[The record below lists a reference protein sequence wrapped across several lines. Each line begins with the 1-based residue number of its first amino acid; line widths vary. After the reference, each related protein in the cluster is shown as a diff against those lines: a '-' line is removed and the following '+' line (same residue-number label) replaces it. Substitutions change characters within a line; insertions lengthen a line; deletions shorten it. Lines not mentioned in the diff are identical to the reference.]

1 MSMFEKTILFFLFF
15 LPFQFALHP
24 TEGIDLALIRV
35 LAIGIFLLWGARSL
49 LRKKI
54 IVPQARIL
62 FFFSAYFLWAMG
74 SVLWA
79 ENTDWA
85 LRKALFLVS
94 FFPLLIVFFAVLRE
108 KNFQEKAFKA
118 LVSGAILSA
127 SFALMQ
133 FSSQFIF
140 GTEKVVAFWTS
151 RILPFFLGPN
161 FGAMVADYPSLL
173 VNISGNTV
181 MRAIGFFPDPHMFSF
196 FLGMSLPLAIALS
209 LKYEPGKRRA
219 WMIGAILIFL
229 ADILTFSRGGY
240 VGLIFG
246 MSAFFLPL
254 FLRSFQWK
262 KQIFRISMLTLFSV
276 GLILLSP
283 VGTRLFSSFSQSDGS
298 NIERLRL
305 WQEAV
310 VFITEHP
317 IFGTGLGNYPLFVK
331 PSASYR
337 EPIYAHNLYLDIA
350 AESGI
355 VGLFFFSGF
364 LFFGIFSAWKSWR
377 REQSIFWLAIFSALI
392 IFSVHAFFETP
403 LFSVHILPLLL
414 FLIAAAVV

>member
-1 MSMFEKTILFFLFF
+1 
-15 LPFQFALHP
+15 
-24 TEGIDLALIRV
+24 
-35 LAIGIFLLWGARSL
+35 
-49 LRKKI
+49 
-54 IVPQARIL
+54 
-62 FFFSAYFLWAMG
+62 
-74 SVLWA
+74 
-79 ENTDWA
+79 
-85 LRKALFLVS
+85 
-94 FFPLLIVFFAVLRE
+94 
-108 KNFQEKAFKA
+108 
-118 LVSGAILSA
+118 
-127 SFALMQ
+127 
-133 FSSQFIF
+133 
-140 GTEKVVAFWTS
+140 
-151 RILPFFLGPN
+151 
-161 FGAMVADYPSLL
+161 
-173 VNISGNTV
+173 
-181 MRAIGFFPDPHMFSF
+181 
-196 FLGMSLPLAIALS
+196 
-209 LKYEPGKRRA
+209 
-219 WMIGAILIFL
+219 
-229 ADILTFSRGGY
+229 
-240 VGLIFG
+240 
-246 MSAFFLPL
+246 
-254 FLRSFQWK
+254 
-262 KQIFRISMLTLFSV
+262 MLTLFSV

-310 VFITEHP
+310 VFIAEHP